1 MTDWEPFFLP
11 GSPVTALPH
20 WRRPR
25 LYLLRQNVRQSWQA
39 SGFYP
44 AYRWQTQ
51 LLRSLLRLR
60 ATCLPSTATSR
71 QAWLLAEWP
80 PHILADL
87 RPAALLVGTPGP
99 AQKLTLRLV
108 DASGRVAAF
117 LKWSDKPA
125 GIARLQ
131 CERRVLEALPRGL
144 GPAVLHFGEAG
155 GGVGLLVEA
164 LSGRP
169 GVPRPQVPPDALAFL
184 EVLQQS
190 ATVSTTTTVHPWLAR
205 WLEQPAVA
213 SWAAKLTRRAWPVV
227 PQHGDFTPWN
237 LVGAGRDLRAID
249 WEYGQLDGFPGV
261 DLAYFVLQVGAL
273 IYRWEPEYAR
283 QQAAAQLRRVKWLTL
298 DNREADAL
306 VRLTAYAAFE
316 AFQRDGHR
324 DDRPQ
329 QRWRRAVWQT
339 TE

>member
-11 GSPVTALPH
+11 DSSVTALPH
-20 WRRPR
+20 WRSPR
-25 LYLLRQNVRQSWQA
+25 LYLLRQNARQSWQA
-39 SGFYP
+39 SGLYP

-60 ATCLPSTATSR
+60 ATFLSSTETSGQVWMLAGWPS
-71 QAWLLAEWP
+71 
-80 PHILADL
+80 HVLADL

-99 AQKLTLRLV
+99 AQKLTLCLA
-108 DASGRVAAF
+108 DDSGRAAAF
-117 LKWSDKPA
+117 LKWSDRPA
-125 GIARLQ
+125 GIARLHR
-131 CERRVLEALPRGL
+131 ERRVLEALPRGL
-144 GPAVLHFGEAG
+144 GPAVLYFGEAG

-164 LSGRP
+164 LPGRP
-169 GVPRPQVPPDALAFL
+169 GVPNPQIPSDALAFL
-184 EVLQQS
+184 EALQRL
-190 ATVSTTTTVHPWLAR
+190 ATVSATEHPWLVR
-205 WLEQPAVA
+205 WLERPAVA
-213 SWAAKLTRRAWPVV
+213 CWAAKLTRRAWPVV

-237 LVGAGRDLRAID
+237 LIREGRNLRAID

-273 IYRWEPEYAR
+273 IYRWEPGHAR
-283 QQAAAQLRRVKWLTL
+283 QRAAAQLRRVKWLTL
-298 DNREADAL
+298 DDGEADAL

-316 AFQRDGHR
+316 AYQRDGHG

-329 QRWRRAVWQT
+329 QRWRKAVWQT